1 MNSQKTKL
9 KLYYDGAC
17 HLCSRE
23 IEGYLKKDPNQ
34 FLMPIDISGPDFD
47 PEKDGIEVEK
57 ANKYFHVKKTTGEIL
72 DGVPAF
78 AAIWD
83 TLEILKPL
91 SWFSK
96 TSLGSFAMG
105 SAYKVFAEIRPLLPK
120 RRGCETCKI

>member
-1 MNSQKTKL
+1 MKL

-23 IEGYLKKDPNQ
+23 IEGYLKKDPKQ
-34 FLMPIDISGPDFD
+34 LLMPVDISGPDFD
-47 PEKDGIEVEK
+47 PEKDGIEVKK
-57 ANKYFHVKKTTGEIL
+57 ANKYFHVKTETGEIL

-83 TLEILKPL
+83 SLDILRPL

-96 TSLGSFAMG
+96 TSVGGLAMG
-105 SAYKVFAEIRPLLPK
+105 SAYKIFAEIRPLLPK
-120 RRGCETCKI
+120 RKGCETCKI